1 MPDEM
6 LGNVVKDVARPQIPL
21 AKYLPPDTVVITD
34 FNEAIEVLRHP
45 SMRTESGIWISDPF
59 LAGSLNTLHG
69 REHIF
74 RRRIMNR
81 LVRSENLNHLR
92 DEVTLPA
99 LLAELRRIGS
109 SPESDGVY
117 RADLVTLTRNTF
129 MRFAAELVGIDAS
142 TEEAVADLVDI
153 IERMGR
159 GLEAKY
165 MTGDSHLYV
174 DRGLEGQRT
183 FRDRYF
189 DPAISRCLADQESDL
204 GGATMTLMSL
214 LATHDDPAWANAE
227 TAVVEAMV
235 MINGSVGTSEE
246 LMTNAVDQFDRWLVL
261 HPEDGALRQDL
272 DFLGRVIQET
282 LRLLQPAEPHIVR
295 QAVEA
300 VVLPTTGRMIKK
312 GQWVA
317 VIHRLADA
325 DPEVFG
331 HDAAIFNPRRELP
344 AGLARYGLGFAA
356 GPHQCIGLRVVLGDA
371 GIGTH
376 AHVLRTY
383 LAAGVKPDPSRP
395 PLRRDMSLRQNAFR
409 SYPVIFTNLEAVTG

>member
-1 MPDEM
+1 
-6 LGNVVKDVARPQIPL
+6 VTRPEITL
-21 AKYLPPDTVVITD
+21 AKYLPPDTIVITD
-34 FNEAIEVLRHP
+34 YNEAVEVLRHVN
-45 SMRTESGIWISDPF
+45 MRTESGAWISDPF

-81 LVRSENLNHLR
+81 LVRAEALNRLR

-99 LLAELRRIGS
+99 LLGQLRRIRSRPKSG
-109 SPESDGVY
+109 GAY
-117 RADLVTLTRNTF
+117 RADLITLTRRTF
-129 MRFAAELVGIDAS
+129 VQFAAALVGVDAS
-142 TEEAVADLVDI
+142 TDEAVAELVDI

-159 GLEAKY
+159 GLEAKF
-165 MTGDSHLYV
+165 MSADSHLYV
-174 DRGLEGQRT
+174 DRGLEGRST
-183 FRDRYF
+183 FRKRYF
-189 DPAISRCLADQESDL
+189 APAISRYVADHAPDL
-204 GGATMTLMSL
+204 GGEITTLIPL
-214 LATHDDPAWANAE
+214 LATHADPAWADVD

-246 LMTNAVDQFDRWLVL
+246 LLTSAVDELHRWLDE
-261 HPEDGALRQDL
+261 HPEDGRLRQDL
-272 DFLGRVIQET
+272 EFLGRVIQET

-300 VVLPTTGRMIKK
+300 VVLPTTGRLIKK

-317 VIHRLADA
+317 VIHRLADT
-325 DPEVFG
+325 DPKVFG

-344 AGLARYGLGFAA
+344 AGLPRYGLGFAA
-356 GPHQCIGLRVVLGDA
+356 GPHQCIGLRVVLGDV

-383 LAAGVKPDPSRP
+383 LAAGVQPDPSHSAQPRA
-395 PLRRDMSLRQNAFR
+395 LSLRKNAFR